1 MKRKSTNK
9 YYFSV
14 EGETE
19 QWYLKWLQDMINDT
33 EKAACKVSI
42 DCPVRKNPLKHAK
55 SLTVTRKIEIYHFF
69 DYESDE
75 LLHVKEFQEIM
86 DNMKKAE
93 KIGKQ
98 IKYKSGYRNFTFDLW
113 IILIWQNVMRHIP
126 TENSIL
132 RRLTGYLEKNFKIWT
147 NSKKRIILRDVLIKW
162 IYPM

>member
-1 MKRKSTNK
+1 MAKRKPTNK

-19 QWYLKWLQDMINDT
+19 QWYLKWLQDTINNT

-75 LLHVKEFQEIM
+75 PLHVKGFQE
-86 DNMKKAE
+86 ALCH
-93 KIGKQ
+93 IGITPSPLILQ
-98 IKYKSGYRNFTFDLW
+98 QPVDCPMSAHYKEMVLLPDGYSQLPIHSPLF
-113 IILIWQNVMRHIP
+113 
-126 TENSIL
+126 
-132 RRLTGYLEKNFKIWT
+132 
-147 NSKKRIILRDVLIKW
+147 
-162 IYPM
+162 

>member
-1 MKRKSTNK
+1 MAKRKPTNK

-19 QWYLKWLQDMINDT
+19 QWYLKWLQDTINNT

-75 LLHVKEFQEIM
+75 PFHVKGFQEAL

-98 IKYKSGYRNFTFDLW
+98 IGVQVRL
-113 IILIWQNVMRHIP
+113 QEENVSPVVYVGSFFNEIRLG
-126 TENSIL
+126 NLL
-132 RRLTGYLEKNFKIWT
+132 RK
-147 NSKKRIILRDVLIKW
+147 
-162 IYPM
+162 

>member
-1 MKRKSTNK
+1 MAKRKPTNK

-19 QWYLKWLQDMINDT
+19 QWYLKWLQDTINNT

-75 LLHVKEFQEIM
+75 PLHVKGFQESL

-98 IKYKSGYRNFTFDLW
+98 IGVQVRL
-113 IILIWQNVMRHIP
+113 QEENVSPVVYVGSFFNEIRLG
-126 TENSIL
+126 NLL
-132 RRLTGYLEKNFKIWT
+132 RK
-147 NSKKRIILRDVLIKW
+147 
-162 IYPM
+162 